1 MKLTIKRSCKKRYKK
16 PKIIMK
22 MTQKSI
28 IVAVSCQKIFG
39 ENEICNTQ
47 PGG

>member
-1 MKLTIKRSCKKRYKK
+1 MKLVFRRNSKKRYKK

-22 MTQKSI
+22 MNKKSI